1 MYNDS
6 SYTGKEKVNSLT
18 TFKEYKNV
26 QDQIQFEEFNANY
39 NALKANGGIKESDDV
54 CIAAGMLFV
63 AHQMRSADK
72 AKEWRDKG
80 ELTDVRGVPGEVYF
94 NHGRYAIDVLA
105 AGAATTG
112 GTTTS
117 GAGGE
122 NTSGVNPDD
131 VFTFTAAGSG
141 SRAAFDSLNGDFKTA
156 VCKMGAAYKQRTGS
170 KIAVSSTFRSQE
182 EQTVLYEAWRAAGG
196 NLQTKPVVDTPRGR
210 IFTPA
215 KTVGSHAGLAM
226 DSGQMQVVVNTL
238 GAAAISELGLKWGGT
253 FSTPDVVHIQLAA
266 SPRPAAETVVRPPLN
281 LP

>member
-1 MYNDS
+1 
-6 SYTGKEKVNSLT
+6 
-18 TFKEYKNV
+18 
-26 QDQIQFEEFNANY
+26 
-39 NALKANGGIKESDDV
+39 
-54 CIAAGMLFV
+54 
-63 AHQMRSADK
+63 
-72 AKEWRDKG
+72 
-80 ELTDVRGVPGEVYF
+80 
-94 NHGRYAIDVLA
+94 
-105 AGAATTG
+105 
-112 GTTTS
+112 
-117 GAGGE
+117 
-122 NTSGVNPDD
+122 
-131 VFTFTAAGSG
+131 
-141 SRAAFDSLNGDFKTA
+141 
-156 VCKMGAAYKQRTGS
+156 MGAAYKQRTGS